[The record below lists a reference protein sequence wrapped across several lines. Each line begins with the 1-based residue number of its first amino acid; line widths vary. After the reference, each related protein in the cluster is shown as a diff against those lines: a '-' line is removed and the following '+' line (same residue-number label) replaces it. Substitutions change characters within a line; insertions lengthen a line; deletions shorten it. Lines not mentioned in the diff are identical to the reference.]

1 MIDTIFSCP
10 IRKYNLNSE
19 DINLWTQ
26 NFYDRERSEC
36 KTPFRYIFNDLT
48 LDPRL
53 TQFYVDVLENFVK
66 DIGLNKTHVAF
77 ITGAILCVLEKGET
91 LALCNTLP
99 SHYTF
104 THYIEGKSPDVY
116 YHPARSLLEVFNPG
130 LDEWNSAMSL
140 YVNKGDVIV
149 HPSYLDYITPPVE
162 NRRMTMTL
170 LIELQSK

>member
-19 DINLWTQ
+19 DINAWAHR
-26 NFYDRERSEC
+26 FYDEKRFES
-36 KTPFRYIFNDLT
+36 KTPFKYIFDDI
-48 LDPRL
+48 DPRM
-53 TQFYVDVLENFVK
+53 TQLYVDVLEDFVK
-66 DIGLNKTHVAF
+66 DIGLDKTHVAF

-99 SHYTF
+99 SHYTV

-130 LDEWNSAMSL
+130 LDEWSSAMSL
-140 YVNKGDVIV
+140 YVNEGDVIV

-162 NRRMTMTL
+162 NIRMTMTL

>member
-66 DIGLNKTHVAF
+66 DIGLNKTHVALV
-77 ITGAILCVLEKGET
+77 TGAILCVLEKGET

-116 YHPARSLLEVFNPG
+116 YHPARALLEVFNPG

-162 NRRMTMTL
+162 NKRMTMTL
-170 LIELQSK
+170 LVELAKK

>member
-10 IRKYNLNSE
+10 IRKYNLNEES
-19 DINLWTQ
+19 INDWAKK
-26 NFYDRERSEC
+26 FYDKERFDLGS
-36 KTPFRYIFNDLT
+36 PFRYIFDDI
-48 LDPRL
+48 DPRM
-53 TQFYVDVLENFVK
+53 TQLYVDVLEDFVK
-66 DIGLNKTHVAF
+66 DIGLDKTHVAF

-104 THYIEGKSPDVY
+104 THYIEGNSADVF

-140 YVNKGDVIV
+140 YVNEGDVIV

-162 NRRMTMTL
+162 NKRVTMTL

>member
-10 IRKYNLNSE
+10 IRKYNLNSK
-19 DINLWTQ
+19 DINSWA
-26 NFYDRERSEC
+26 NRFYDKERFEY
-36 KTPFRYIFNDLT
+36 KTPFKYIFDDI
-48 LDPRL
+48 DPRM
-53 TQFYVDVLENFVK
+53 TQLYVDVLENFVK

-99 SHYTF
+99 SHYTV

-140 YVNKGDVIV
+140 YVNEGDVIV
-149 HPSYLDYITPPVE
+149 HPSYLDYITPPVDKK
-162 NRRMTMTL
+162 RMTMTL
-170 LIELQSK
+170 LVELQKK

>member
-1 MIDTIFSCP
+1 MIDTIFSCL

-19 DINLWTQ
+19 DILAWTQ
-26 NFYDRERSEC
+26 RYYDREKFESR
-36 KTPFRYIFNDLT
+36 TPFRYIFNDLD

-53 TQFYVDVLENFVK
+53 TQLYTDVLENFVK
-66 DIGLNKTHVAF
+66 DIGLNKTHVALV
-77 ITGAILCVLEKGET
+77 TGAILCVLEKGET

-116 YHPARSLLEVFNPG
+116 YHPARALLEVFNPG

-140 YVNKGDVIV
+140 YVNKGDIIV

-162 NRRMTMTL
+162 NKRMTMTL
-170 LIELQSK
+170 LVELAKK

>member
-10 IRKYNLNSE
+10 IRKYNFDSE
-19 DINLWTQ
+19 DVSSWTQ
-26 NFYDRERSEC
+26 RFYDKERSEC
-36 KTPFRYIFNDLT
+36 KAPFRYIFNDLT
-48 LDPRL
+48 LDPRM
-53 TQFYVDVLENFVK
+53 TQLYVDVLEEFVK
-66 DIGLNKTHVAF
+66 DIGLDKTHVALV
-77 ITGAILCVLEKGET
+77 TGAILCVLEKGET

-140 YVNKGDVIV
+140 YVNEGDVIV
-149 HPSYLDYITPPVE
+149 HPSYLDYITPSVDKK
-162 NRRMTMTL
+162 RMTMTL
-170 LIELQSK
+170 LVKLESK

>member
-1 MIDTIFSCP
+1 M
-10 IRKYNLNSE
+10 
-19 DINLWTQ
+19 TQ
-26 NFYDRERSEC
+26 
-36 KTPFRYIFNDLT
+36 L
-48 LDPRL
+48 
-53 TQFYVDVLENFVK
+53 YVDVLKEFVK
-66 DIGLNKTHVAF
+66 DIGLDKTHVALV
-77 ITGAILCVLEKGET
+77 TGAILCVLEKGET

-130 LDEWNSAMSL
+130 LDEWSSAMSL
-140 YVNKGDVIV
+140 YVNEGDVIV

-162 NRRMTMTL
+162 NKRMTMTL

>member
-10 IRKYNLNSE
+10 IRKYNLNSK
-19 DINLWTQ
+19 DINSWAHR
-26 NFYDRERSEC
+26 FYDKERFES
-36 KTPFRYIFNDLT
+36 KTPFKYIFDDI
-48 LDPRL
+48 DPRM
-53 TQFYVDVLENFVK
+53 TQLYVDVLEDFVK

-99 SHYTF
+99 SHYTV

-140 YVNKGDVIV
+140 YVNECDVIV
-149 HPSYLDYITPPVE
+149 HPSYLDYITPPVDKK
-162 NRRMTMTL
+162 RMTMTL
-170 LIELQSK
+170 LVELQKK

>member
-10 IRKYNLNSE
+10 IRKYNLNSK
-19 DINLWTQ
+19 DISSWAHR
-26 NFYDRERSEC
+26 FYDKERFEY
-36 KTPFRYIFNDLT
+36 KTPFKYIFDDI
-48 LDPRL
+48 DPRM
-53 TQFYVDVLENFVK
+53 TQLYVDVLEDFVK

-99 SHYTF
+99 SHYTV

-140 YVNKGDVIV
+140 YVNEGDVIV
-149 HPSYLDYITPPVE
+149 HPSYLDYITPPVDKK
-162 NRRMTMTL
+162 RMTMTL
-170 LIELQSK
+170 LVELQKK

>member
-10 IRKYNLNSE
+10 IRKYNFDSE
-19 DINLWTQ
+19 DVSSWTQ
-26 NFYDRERSEC
+26 RFYDKERSEC
-36 KTPFRYIFNDLT
+36 KTPFRYIFNDRT
-48 LDPRL
+48 LDPRM
-53 TQFYVDVLENFVK
+53 TQLYVDVLEEFVK
-66 DIGLNKTHVAF
+66 DIGLDKTHVALV
-77 ITGAILCVLEKGET
+77 TGAILCVLEKGET

-162 NRRMTMTL
+162 SRRKTMTL

>member
-10 IRKYNLNSE
+10 IRKYNFDSE
-19 DINLWTQ
+19 DVSSWTQ
-26 NFYDRERSEC
+26 RFYDKERSEC
-36 KTPFRYIFNDLT
+36 KAPFRYIFNDLT
-48 LDPRL
+48 LDPRM
-53 TQFYVDVLENFVK
+53 TQLYVDVLEEFVK
-66 DIGLNKTHVAF
+66 DIGLDKTHVALV
-77 ITGAILCVLEKGET
+77 TGAILCVLEKGET

-130 LDEWNSAMSL
+130 LDERNSAMSL

-162 NRRMTMTL
+162 SRRKTMTL

>member
-19 DINLWTQ
+19 DIDAWAQ
-26 NFYDRERSEC
+26 RFYDQERSEC
-36 KTPFRYIFNDLT
+36 KTPFRYIFNDRN

-53 TQFYVDVLENFVK
+53 TQLYVDVLEDFVK
-66 DIGLNKTHVAF
+66 DIGFDKTHVAL

-130 LDEWNSAMSL
+130 LDEWSSAVSL
-140 YVNKGDVIV
+140 YTNEGDVIV
-149 HPSYLDYITPPVE
+149 HPSYLDYLTPPVD
-162 NRRMTMTL
+162 NRRITFTTL
-170 LIELQSK
+170 VELALK

>member
-19 DINLWTQ
+19 DIDAWAQ
-26 NFYDRERSEC
+26 RFYDQERSEC
-36 KTPFRYIFNDLT
+36 KTPFRYIFNDRN

-53 TQFYVDVLENFVK
+53 TQLYVDVLEDFVK
-66 DIGLNKTHVAF
+66 DIGFDKTHVAL
-77 ITGAILCVLEKGET
+77 ITGAILCVLEKGEI

-99 SHYTF
+99 SHYTV

-130 LDEWNSAMSL
+130 LDEWSSAMSL
-140 YVNKGDVIV
+140 YVNEGDVIV
-149 HPSYLDYITPPVE
+149 HPSYLDYITPPVDKK
-162 NRRMTMTL
+162 RMTMTL
-170 LIELQSK
+170 LVELQKK

>member
-10 IRKYNLNSE
+10 IRKYNFDSE
-19 DINLWTQ
+19 DVSSWTQ
-26 NFYDRERSEC
+26 RFYDKERSEC
-36 KTPFRYIFNDLT
+36 KAPFRYIFNDLT
-48 LDPRL
+48 LDPRM
-53 TQFYVDVLENFVK
+53 TQLYVDVLEEFVK
-66 DIGLNKTHVAF
+66 DIGLYKTHVALV
-77 ITGAILCVLEKGET
+77 TGAILCVLEKGET

-162 NRRMTMTL
+162 SRRKTMTL

>member
-19 DINLWTQ
+19 DIDAWAQ
-26 NFYDRERSEC
+26 RFYDQERSEC
-36 KTPFRYIFNDLT
+36 KTPFRYIFNDRN

-53 TQFYVDVLENFVK
+53 TQLYVDVLEDFVK
-66 DIGLNKTHVAF
+66 DIGFDKTHVAL

-130 LDEWNSAMSL
+130 LDEWSSAMSL
-140 YVNKGDVIV
+140 YVNEGDVII
-149 HPSYLDYITPPVE
+149 HPSYLDYITPPVD
-162 NRRMTMTL
+162 NKRMTMTF
-170 LIELQSK
+170 LIELQKK

>member
-19 DINLWTQ
+19 DINAWAQ
-26 NFYDRERSEC
+26 RFYDQERSEC
-36 KTPFRYIFNDLT
+36 KTPFRYIFNDHT
-48 LDPRL
+48 LDPRM
-53 TQFYVDVLENFVK
+53 TQLYVDVLEEFVK
-66 DIGLNKTHVAF
+66 DVGLGDTHVALV
-77 ITGAILCVLEKGET
+77 TGAILCLLEKGET

-104 THYIEGKSPDVY
+104 THYIEGRSPDVY

-149 HPSYLDYITPPVE
+149 HPSFLDYITPPVE

>member
-19 DINLWTQ
+19 DINAWAHR
-26 NFYDRERSEC
+26 FYDEKRFES
-36 KTPFRYIFNDLT
+36 KTPFKYIFDDI
-48 LDPRL
+48 DPRM
-53 TQFYVDVLENFVK
+53 TQLYVDVLEDFVK
-66 DIGLNKTHVAF
+66 DIGLDKTHVAF

-99 SHYTF
+99 SHYTV

-162 NRRMTMTL
+162 NIRMTMTL